1 VKPGITTRQEA
12 QDEADRLNQ
21 IYQAV
26 LGVKEGFK
34 DKLCKS
40 DGTDALSS
48 VLQQADG
55 QNKSIDDYTLYE
67 LAEARIPGTHRLK
80 AMDILKQIVTTTTM
94 QFDFRKKVMDN
105 VALQKIMI
113 NKAMAFRV
121 TVDVSLLVVNLEAN
135 MEYAQSHEWG
145 REFRVSGLAIR
156 NKYPDYSH
164 SHDQTSY
171 DNMVQEYVAADRV
184 RVLREAPAPSEEQ
197 ANQVGAFSGQLAAL
211 QYAFDDYEES
221 AFSVDEDSGRSKK
234 KESKKTKKDDRSRS
248 KSKHRSKSR

>member
-1 VKPGITTRQEA
+1 
-12 QDEADRLNQ
+12 
-21 IYQAV
+21 
-26 LGVKEGFK
+26 
-34 DKLCKS
+34 
-40 DGTDALSS
+40 
-48 VLQQADG
+48 
-55 QNKSIDDYTLYE
+55 
-67 LAEARIPGTHRLK
+67 
-80 AMDILKQIVTTTTM
+80 MDILKQIVTTTTM

-248 KSKHRSKSR
+248 KSKHRSKSRWRSKLTKPERRVKNKCKHCKEERPYAGIHEVEKCFYNKKYKGWQPSKIYKKMGVTFKRQQEFPLDMGCSTQPITHRP